1 MLNMLNC
8 SAAAS
13 AVWQLVAA
21 AWQQAASAARPAAS
35 AVQQA
40 AYALRQAASA
50 ARQAAADA
58 RQVAADAQQAASAA
72 WQAGLLRGTVDP
84 KNDRNHGIIIF
95 SHTKW
100 NCQEKFTAPGI
111 LLHEIAF

>member
-21 AWQQAASAARPAAS
+21 AWQQAASAARPAVS

-50 ARQAAADA
+50 ARQA
-58 RQVAADAQQAASAA
+58 VADAQQAASAA